1 MREYAKKPLTVA
13 FAAVLVFM
21 ALFPVPVGARSL
33 DRARFQEANANPAVA
48 APLIITTALAA
59 CGVYVAGYDLSAYA
73 NNQQTISGQF
83 LQFCADNLYHE
94 DIDAATAAIQSAVT
108 PGGAIDMGVLSSLG
122 ILGLIP
128 NFATGLI
135 EGGQA
140 VSGDNSLAGS
150 TGVLYIGNSPFPT
163 IQNMPSFLSNAQA
176 EVARYT
182 GRNDYDFVA
191 LKVNVSPT
199 YDYIMMYY
207 FYFAPSGATW
217 NFYDYTSYQTVRS
230 SGIYEVQIN
239 QDTRSGKLTTF
250 NASSVNVGFSN
261 SSYLLN
267 PDYDWVM
274 RDEGV
279 VTSKGFVSTSA
290 AIVNGEIAANTAA
303 YPTTQVQPFEPTAEQ
318 LAAGYDVS
326 AILEAI
332 NSNTGTIEGVAA
344 QLGSIAG
351 LLSPVAGIAANVQ
364 SIKDAWTTTMT
375 AQATPFPWL
384 NALLSPITAGVQ
396 AVQSW
401 IGDTPFPTIMQTV
414 IDGVQ
419 AIPDG
424 IRNVGDD
431 ILEGLGAIPGAIG
444 TASDVIVGGLQGVLD
459 ASLGLAGD
467 IADALGLDAIADA
480 LISPV
485 QGILE
490 AVQATNNP
498 TYPTGAGVAL
508 AADAKAQFDA
518 KLLEKA
524 PFCYVKRAQV
534 VGENVAANF
543 GGAASFYVDFPFPM
557 MQEPLRVDATPF
569 FLQSWGGFTV
579 AEWIRM
585 LLTSVL
591 CAGFIVV
598 AIKVAMRTVG
608 TGAGD

>member
-1 MREYAKKPLTVA
+1 MRECAKKPLTVA
-13 FAAVLVFM
+13 LASVLVFM

-59 CGVYVAGYDLSAYA
+59 CGVYVAGYDMTAYA

-83 LQFCADNLYHE
+83 LQFCANNLYHD

-108 PGGAIDMGVLSSLG
+108 PGGAVDMAALSSLG
-122 ILGLIP
+122 VLGLIP
-128 NFATGLI
+128 QFASNIVGDGTAVAGVNSSAGTGNCIYFGNTPWNTFSTGYGMEQVCAAVQAHSNPDVSGSQLIAYSQGANSDSVYYTYYFRKPGANINFN
-135 EGGQA
+135 
-140 VSGDNSLAGS
+140 SGDNPSLTVFNYYTCPYVVYPDGREVVGS
-150 TGVLYIGNSPFPT
+150 IVG
-163 IQNMPSFLSNAQA
+163 
-176 EVARYT
+176 
-182 GRNDYDFVA
+182 
-191 LKVNVSPT
+191 
-199 YDYIMMYY
+199 
-207 FYFAPSGATW
+207 
-217 NFYDYTSYQTVRS
+217 RS
-230 SGIYEVQIN
+230 SSSKIY
-239 QDTRSGKLTTF
+239 RSNCLLYEGYEW
-250 NASSVNVGFSN
+250 AVNNGYTVTNGLVN
-261 SSYLLN
+261 SFAA
-267 PDYDWVM
+267 
-274 RDEGV
+274 V
-279 VTSKGFVSTSA
+279 VNSQ
-290 AIVNGEIAANTAA
+290 IAANTSA
-303 YPTTQVQPFEPTAEQ
+303 YPSTAVQPFEPTAEQ

-384 NALLSPITAGVQ
+384 NSLLSPITAGVQ

-490 AVQATNNP
+490 AVQAANNP
-498 TYPTGAGVAL
+498 TYPTGSGVAL
-508 AADAKAQFDA
+508 SADAKAEFDA

-524 PFCYVKRAQV
+524 PFCYVKHAQV

-569 FLQSWGGFTV
+569 FAESWGGFTI
-579 AEWIRM
+579 AQWIRM

>member
-1 MREYAKKPLTVA
+1 MRECAKKPLTVA
-13 FAAVLVFM
+13 LAAVLVFM

-59 CGVYVAGYDLSAYA
+59 CGVYVAGYDMTAYA

-83 LQFCADNLYHE
+83 IEFCADNLYHE

-128 NFATGLI
+128 NFATGLL

-150 TGVLYIGNSPFPT
+150 TGVLYIGNKPFPT
-163 IQNMPSFLSNAQA
+163 IQNTPSFLTNAQDK
-176 EVARYT
+176 VARRT

-191 LKVNVSPT
+191 LWVGVSPT
-199 YDYIMMYY
+199 YNYIMRYY

-217 NFYDYTSYQTVRS
+217 NFYDYTSYQAVKS
-230 SGIYEVQIN
+230 DGIYEVQIN
-239 QDTRSGKLTTF
+239 QDTRNGELTTF
-250 NASSVNVGFSN
+250 NADSVSVEFSN

-267 PDYDWVM
+267 PDYEWVM
-274 RDEGV
+274 RNEGV
-279 VTSKGFVSTSA
+279 VTSTGFVSTSA
-290 AIVNGEIAANTAA
+290 AVVNGTIAANTAA

-318 LAAGYDVS
+318 LATGYDVS

-384 NALLSPITAGVQ
+384 NSLLSPITAGVQ

-401 IGDTPFPTIMQTV
+401 IGDTPFPNIMQTV
-414 IDGVQ
+414 LDGVQ

-424 IRNVGDD
+424 IRNLGDD
-431 ILEGLGAIPGAIG
+431 LTGSLEGVLDGVLSIPGTLEGVLDGVLEGVKAIPGSIAQ
-444 TASDVIVGGLQGVLD
+444 VI
-459 ASLGLAGD
+459 
-467 IADALGLDAIADA
+467 
-480 LISPV
+480 
-485 QGILE
+485 E
-490 AVQATNNP
+490 AVQAGVVDL
-498 TYPTGAGVAL
+498 TGALDAVMHPQLPQFEPPSGSIAVPPGTL
-508 AADAKAQFDA
+508 QAAEFDIND
-518 KLLEKA
+518 KV
-524 PFCYVKRAQV
+524 PFCYVIRARDAI
-534 VGENVAANF
+534 GSMFANF
-543 GGAASFYVDFPFPM
+543 SGNRSFYFDLDIPNAGTVTFDGEVVLSQSM
-557 MQEPLRVDATPF
+557 GGLDIAT
-569 FLQSWGGFTV
+569 T
-579 AEWIRM
+579 IRILATA
-585 LLTSVL
+585 LLCL
-591 CAGFIVV
+591 GLLYRAYKVV
-598 AIKVAMRTVG
+598 ERSSGSI
-608 TGAGD
+608 